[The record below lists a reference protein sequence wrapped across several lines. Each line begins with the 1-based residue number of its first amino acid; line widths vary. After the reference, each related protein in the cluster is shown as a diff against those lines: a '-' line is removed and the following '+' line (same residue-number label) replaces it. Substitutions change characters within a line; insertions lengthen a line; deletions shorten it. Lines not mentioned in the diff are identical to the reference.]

1 MSTITAKVDF
11 NPYRQRE
18 LPLPN
23 INGTNIQVDWGDGSQ
38 IETFANGTG
47 NATHSYTNNQNH
59 DYKYEIIITGDITG
73 LGNDAFRSF
82 SYVEVKLPE
91 GITTIGNACFRESR
105 VEQLTIPKTV
115 TSIGDEFNYRNTAL
129 KTLTINGNS
138 LTTIGTDFCFVASSL
153 ATLKLPDSI
162 TNMGVRAFSACTSLK
177 SFTVPKNLT
186 GFSTFAF
193 QNVQLGTLKMGGGPI
208 NNPPINENTKIIV
221 PLSKLQDFLNH
232 SSYPNERERY
242 DVFGKNLSEKV
253 YVLGVHLAENL
264 QDKNIVASAND
275 GLTTLANKIPKT
287 VITQPNSRKT
297 SFDEIPVDIRIP
309 QNVTSLKDYCFGK
322 YDANRYFGMVNLR
335 KIELP
340 QQLTSIGKHAFTSCV
355 NLEKIKFTST
365 TPPTVDETTFSALPT
380 NCIIEVPY
388 STIQTYQSTQYY
400 PNPKFYHYKETI
412 SDSNIGFFHDENNWN
427 NDPKINISQEKITTN
442 DMIWLNSQFTTSQ
455 SYILTFD
462 VICTKQNNNG
472 ILLFSTSQ
480 SLNDSGYYIYSANS
494 KTYVFDGETTSQIN
508 KEYLNYGIHRI
519 KIDCLRN
526 NASIEIDGEIVIDNL
541 NVSNL
546 PNTIGLKASDGGN
559 ISISNID
566 LIEYECIYHD
576 KCNSSSNLSN
586 YGSAIHIH
594 GNDKNLDCQ
603 LTYNSS
609 GQYYNFGVPGV
620 GTNQSFRPI
629 TSLNNKSTSFKVIM
643 KCHGGNS
650 SVGFV
655 AYGDS
660 SNFCYFEY
668 KTSYGYLDG
677 GGKINGTSLI
687 SGGTVFGLQE
697 NLIEIIPAT
706 LEIHVDME
714 NLTMR
719 CIGKWENEEKPY
731 TYTYQIPSNVT
742 KFGLYTSQASNGTY
756 GLGNIYDI
764 KIIESI

>member
-1 MSTITAKVDF
+1 M
-11 NPYRQRE
+11 
-18 LPLPN
+18 
-23 INGTNIQVDWGDGSQ
+23 
-38 IETFANGTG
+38 
-47 NATHSYTNNQNH
+47 
-59 DYKYEIIITGDITG
+59 
-73 LGNDAFRSF
+73 
-82 SYVEVKLPE
+82 
-91 GITTIGNACFRESR
+91 
-105 VEQLTIPKTV
+105 TV
-115 TSIGDEFNYRNTAL
+115 THTISKTRARVGETVTVSTSEIQAAASGVMWVINYTSSDGQYSFNRLIGSGRDFAHYTSNLIIGTKSVTISYSHL
-129 KTLTINGNS
+129 DIKTLTPIYWAIPAAQANYRDIALNNPIENNKFV
-138 LTTIGTDFCFVASSL
+138 TIGETIDVSFYINLAESVYSLGEKL
-153 ATLKLPDSI
+153 ATNI
-162 TNMGVRAFSACTSLK
+162 
-177 SFTVPKNLT
+177 
-186 GFSTFAF
+186 
-193 QNVQLGTLKMGGGPI
+193 
-208 NNPPINENTKIIV
+208 
-221 PLSKLQDFLNH
+221 
-232 SSYPNERERY
+232 
-242 DVFGKNLSEKV
+242 SEK
-253 YVLGVHLAENL
+253 GVS
-264 QDKNIVASAND
+264 ASAND

-322 YDANRYFGMVNLR
+322 YDSNRYYGMVNLR

-340 QQLTSIGKHAFTSCV
+340 QQLTSIGKHAFTACV

-412 SDSNIGFFHDENNWN
+412 SDSNIGFFHNENNWN

-472 ILLFSTSQ
+472 ILLFRDTSQ

-546 PNTIGLKASDGGN
+546 PNTIGLKASDEGN

-586 YGSAIHIH
+586 YGSAIHIY
-594 GNDKNLDCQ
+594 GNDNNLDCQ

-620 GTNQSFRPI
+620 GTNNSFRPI

-643 KCHGGNS
+643 KCYGGGS
-650 SVGFV
+650 GIGFV

-668 KTSYGYLDG
+668 RTSYLNG
-677 GGKINGTSLI
+677 GGKINGTSLS
-687 SGGTVFGLQE
+687 SGETLLALQK

-719 CIGKWENEEKPY
+719 CIGKWKNEEKPY

-742 KFGLYTSQASNGTY
+742 KFGLYASQASNGTY